1 MNTNNLNTAL
11 YEKMATE
18 QEKYRDWLKSQP
30 PEEILHHTY
39 EYTVRE
45 DIVMA
50 MEELELTDAQAQALL
65 ESPSPLADVY
75 RYFEKLETGYM
86 DMIRDSIENRADDVC
101 RAKEELRTTPIYPHS
116 AAYAREH
123 GELEQYR
130 ASNNVNLQCKES
142 IEAAALDEQ
151 GTLLGTLQVHAD
163 DPRTSAYGVLGRF
176 LDQQGASFDD
186 VEKIVLTGLGSTYF
200 HENIFGIP
208 TIHALELD
216 AIGRGGL
223 YLSGLDEALVVSLG
237 TGSAFIRASKTN
249 GFRHLGGS
257 GVGGGT
263 LAGMAERF
271 LGVTDIFALSE
282 MALRGN
288 KAMADLRIA
297 DVQEEDVPGLAA
309 DLTAANFGRIKS
321 GASDADLAAA
331 LFNMIYENVGVMASL
346 ALSQDT
352 TRNVVLTGSLA
363 SLAPA
368 AKTFDIFNQMHDVFG
383 IDYIIPPH
391 PSFAT
396 AVGAL
401 LCDPLPEK

>member
-1 MNTNNLNTAL
+1 MRRSKEEHGTSQSNDAEHNKAGVWSFLQNCRGLWRLLFWLRSCFLNFSRSRSGSRRGSRGTGGGSSGRNTAADCL
-11 YEKMATE
+11 FLFAF
-18 QEKYRDWLKSQP
+18 Q
-30 PEEILHHTY
+30 ILGLN
-39 EYTVRE
+39 VRN
-45 DIVMA
+45 
-50 MEELELTDAQAQALL
+50 T
-65 ESPSPLADVY
+65 
-75 RYFEKLETGYM
+75 
-86 DMIRDSIENRADDVC
+86 
-101 RAKEELRTTPIYPHS
+101 S
-116 AAYAREH
+116 A
-123 GELEQYR
+123 G
-130 ASNNVNLQCKES
+130 NP
-142 IEAAALDEQ
+142 
-151 GTLLGTLQVHAD
+151 VHAD

-249 GFRHLGGS
+249 GFCHLGGS

-401 LCDPLPEK
+401 LCYPLPEN

>member
-1 MNTNNLNTAL
+1 MNLSL
-11 YEKMATE
+11 G
-18 QEKYRDWLKSQP
+18 
-30 PEEILHHTY
+30 I
-39 EYTVRE
+39 
-45 DIVMA
+45 DIGSSS
-50 MEELELTDAQAQALL
+50 T
-65 ESPSPLADVY
+65 
-75 RYFEKLETGYM
+75 K
-86 DMIRDSIENRADDVC
+86 
-101 RAKEELRTTPIYPHS
+101 
-116 AAYAREH
+116 
-123 GELEQYR
+123 
-130 ASNNVNLQCKES
+130 
-142 IEAAALDEQ
+142 AAALDEH

-176 LDQQGASFDD
+176 LNQQGASFGD

-263 LAGMAERF
+263 LVGMAERF

-282 MALRGN
+282 MALHAGE
-288 KAMADLRIA
+288 
-297 DVQEEDVPGLAA
+297 EEDVPGLAA

-368 AKTFDIFNQMHDVFG
+368 AKTFDIFNQMHDIFG

-401 LCDPLPEK
+401 LCDPLPEN

>member
-1 MNTNNLNTAL
+1 MKLSL
-11 YEKMATE
+11 G
-18 QEKYRDWLKSQP
+18 
-30 PEEILHHTY
+30 I
-39 EYTVRE
+39 
-45 DIVMA
+45 DIGSSS
-50 MEELELTDAQAQALL
+50 T
-65 ESPSPLADVY
+65 
-75 RYFEKLETGYM
+75 K
-86 DMIRDSIENRADDVC
+86 
-101 RAKEELRTTPIYPHS
+101 
-116 AAYAREH
+116 
-123 GELEQYR
+123 
-130 ASNNVNLQCKES
+130 
-142 IEAAALDEQ
+142 AAALDEH
-151 GTLLGTLQVHAD
+151 GALLGTLQVHAD

-223 YLSGLDEALVVSLG
+223 YLSGLDEALVVSL
-237 TGSAFIRASKTN
+237 
-249 GFRHLGGS
+249 GS

-401 LCDPLPEK
+401 LCDPLPEN

>member
-1 MNTNNLNTAL
+1 MKLSL
-11 YEKMATE
+11 G
-18 QEKYRDWLKSQP
+18 
-30 PEEILHHTY
+30 I
-39 EYTVRE
+39 
-45 DIVMA
+45 DIGSSS
-50 MEELELTDAQAQALL
+50 T
-65 ESPSPLADVY
+65 
-75 RYFEKLETGYM
+75 K
-86 DMIRDSIENRADDVC
+86 
-101 RAKEELRTTPIYPHS
+101 
-116 AAYAREH
+116 
-123 GELEQYR
+123 
-130 ASNNVNLQCKES
+130 
-142 IEAAALDEQ
+142 AAALDEQ

-163 DPRTSAYGVLGRF
+163 DPRTSAYGILGRF
-176 LDQQGASFDD
+176 LDQQGTSFGD

-216 AIGRGGL
+216 AIGHGGL

-263 LAGMAERF
+263 LAG
-271 LGVTDIFALSE
+271 
-282 MALRGN
+282 
-288 KAMADLRIA
+288 IA
-297 DVQEEDVPGLAA
+297 DVQEEEVPGLAA

-396 AVGAL
+396 AIGAL